1 MSCKYWLFS
10 LALLLAACQ
19 GFPFGT
25 PTATPTATL
34 IPTATLTP
42 TPLPTA
48 TPTPFPEDFTSEV
61 WVGDYPMQI
70 TCKGT
75 GEPTIILENGMDYI
89 SWTSPRF
96 SKISRTC
103 IYPRVGM
110 GLDPAKGPRTTLD
123 QVNDL
128 HELLRLTGIPGP
140 YILVGHSI
148 AGYNL
153 LLYTNQYPEEVVGLV
168 CVDCRY
174 PIFIDLFIE
183 KLRAAYADNPDVEEL
198 VKKQM
203 INFYMDE
210 EVLNKTNWPNT
221 KEKVDL
227 YKSAIQVREVT
238 SLGDRPFVVLV
249 SDYTQP
255 SPIEE
260 WNYFNASWNE
270 GQVLLSKLST
280 QGKTQVLYGT
290 THLSI
295 LYHKNV
301 TSAIQEVYDKVT
313 TH

>member
-1 MSCKYWLFS
+1 MFRKLWLLS
-10 LALLLAACQ
+10 LALVLAACQ
-19 GFPFGT
+19 GLPSST
-25 PTATPTATL
+25 PTATPTITP

-89 SWTSPRF
+89 SWPEPRF

-148 AGYNL
+148 AGFNL
-153 LLYTNQYPEEVVGLV
+153 LLYTKQYPDEVVGLV

-174 PIFIDLFIE
+174 PVFIDLFIE
-183 KLRAAYADNPDVEEL
+183 KLKAAYADDSDAEEKIHQQMLAFYVDEEL
-198 VKKQM
+198 P
-203 INFYMDE
+203 DE
-210 EVLNKTNWPNT
+210 TFWPNY
-221 KEKVDL
+221 KEKVD
-227 YKSAIQVREVT
+227 YYESAIQVREVT
-238 SLGDRPFVVLV
+238 SLGDRPFIVLV
-249 SDYTQP
+249 ADYTQTAL
-255 SPIEE
+255 SDE
-260 WNYFNASWNE
+260 WIYFNKSWNE
-270 GQVLLSKLST
+270 GQVLLSQLST
-280 QGKTQVLYGT
+280 QGRTKVVYGT

-295 LYHKNV
+295 LYHANV
-301 TSAIQEVYDKVT
+301 TEAIQEVYDKVT
-313 TH
+313 NP

>member
-1 MSCKYWLFS
+1 MFRGFCLLS
-10 LALLLAACQ
+10 LVLVLAACQ
-19 GFPFGT
+19 GFPFSAPT
-25 PTATPTATL
+25 PTITP

-42 TPLPTA
+42 TPLPTS
-48 TPTPFPEDFTSEV
+48 TPTPFPEEFTSEV
-61 WVGDYPMQI
+61 KVGDYQMTI

-89 SWTSPRF
+89 SWSSPRF
-96 SKISRTC
+96 SNISRTC

-110 GLDPAKGPRTTLD
+110 GGIKANGPRTTLD

-168 CVDCRY
+168 CLDCRY

-183 KLRAAYADNPDVEEL
+183 KLKTAYANNPDSET
-198 VKKQM
+198 KIKQQ
-203 INFYMDE
+203 ILAFYMDE

-221 KEKVDL
+221 MEKVDL
-227 YKSAIQVREVT
+227 YQSALQVREVT

-249 SDYTQP
+249 SDYTQT
-255 SPIEE
+255 SPIDE

-270 GQVLLSKLST
+270 GQVLLSQLST
-280 QGKTQVLYGT
+280 QGRTQVLYGT
-290 THLSI
+290 THTSM
-295 LYHKNV
+295 LYHKVV
-301 TSAIQEVYDKVT
+301 TTAIQEVYDKVT
-313 TH
+313 KP

>member
-1 MSCKYWLFS
+1 MYRKFWLLS
-10 LALLLAACQ
+10 LALILAACQ
-19 GFPFGT
+19 GLPFSA
-25 PTATPTATL
+25 PTATPTITP

-42 TPLPTA
+42 TPLPTS
-48 TPTPFPEDFTSEV
+48 TPTPFPEEFTSEAKI
-61 WVGDYPMQI
+61 GDYQMKI
-70 TCKGT
+70 TCKGM
-75 GEPTIILENGMDYI
+75 GEPTIILENGLDYP
-89 SWTSPRF
+89 SWTMPRF

-110 GLDPAKGPRTTLD
+110 GLDRAKGPRTTLD

-153 LLYTNQYPEEVVGLV
+153 LLYTHQYPEDVVGLV

-183 KLRAAYADNPDVEEL
+183 KLKAAYADDPDVEA
-198 VKKQM
+198 KIHQQM
-203 INFYMDE
+203 IAFYVDE
-210 EVLNKTNWPNT
+210 ELPDETLWPNN
-221 KEKVDL
+221 KEKVDF

-238 SLGDRPFVVLV
+238 SLGDRPFIVLV
-249 SDYTQP
+249 ADYTNTAASDEQ
-255 SPIEE
+255 I
-260 WNYFNASWNE
+260 YFNQSWNE
-270 GQVLLSKLST
+270 GQTLLSQLST

-301 TSAIQEVYDKVT
+301 TEAIQTVYDKVT
-313 TH
+313 KP